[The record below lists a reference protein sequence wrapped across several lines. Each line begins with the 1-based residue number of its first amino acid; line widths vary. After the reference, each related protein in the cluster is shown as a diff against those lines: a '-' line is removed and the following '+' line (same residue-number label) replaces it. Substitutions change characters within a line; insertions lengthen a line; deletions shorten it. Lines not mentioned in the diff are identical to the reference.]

1 MADVLAAFGRSARG
15 AIDTASGARD
25 QDTADIFTEISRGTD
40 KWLWMV
46 EAHAQTG
53 EWAHRSANPER
64 ETERQPRH

>member
-1 MADVLAAFGRSARG
+1 MRRFRSTVAPLTENVPSPR
-15 AIDTASGARD
+15 RVKD
-25 QDTADIFTEISRGTD
+25 QDTSDIFTEVSRGTD